1 LFDTRYFDFTANHFW
16 ENLVSE
22 HGFTRSCNWVRLT
35 LQARGRSKR
44 MLGTLQN
51 RLPQEMRLRGITA
64 TVSANRFLAETFL
77 PAHNQRFAIMV
88 EEPGRA
94 FAPFAGNPEDILCVQ
109 EDRAVGKDN
118 PRR

>member
-1 LFDTRYFDFTANHFW
+1 MSSFRGAGLGDR
-16 ENLVSE
+16 
-22 HGFTRSCNWVRLT
+22 RSGVVRALYT
-35 LQARGRSKR
+35 DRGGNYWQRPEARGRFEC

-51 RLPQEMRLRGITA
+51 RLPQELRLRGITA
-64 TVSANRFLAETFL
+64 MVAANRFLADTFL

-88 EEPGRA
+88 EEPGGA
-94 FAPFAGNPEDILCVQ
+94 FVPFAGNPEDILCVQ